1 MPHKT
6 IINIFS
12 KKKKRKP
19 ISKPKAIIDY
29 REKNSLVGSELISLG
44 LEIEFRE
51 AVDRINAY
59 TEPFPADV
67 LLKLYAY
74 YKKATNDY
82 GRPSSKKPII
92 NAFKTN
98 ALFQSEDITEDE
110 AKQKYIDLAN
120 NYFLYRK

>member
-1 MPHKT
+1 M
-6 IINIFS
+6 
-12 KKKKRKP
+12 
-19 ISKPKAIIDY
+19 
-29 REKNSLVGSELISLG
+29 NSEE

-51 AVDRINAY
+51 AVARINAY

-82 GRPSSKKPII
+82 SRPKSKKSII

-98 ALFQSEDITEDE
+98 ALFQLENITQDE
-110 AKQKYIDLAN
+110 AKQEYIDLVN
-120 NYFLYRK
+120 KYFLYRK